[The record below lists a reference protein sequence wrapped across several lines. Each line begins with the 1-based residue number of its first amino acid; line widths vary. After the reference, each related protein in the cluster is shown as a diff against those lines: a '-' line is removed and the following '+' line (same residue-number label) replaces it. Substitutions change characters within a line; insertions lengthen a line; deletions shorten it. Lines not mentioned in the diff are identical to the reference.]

1 MEKKK
6 SNDGSAYWTNE
17 RHMHYLSSMEAS
29 FVRTMLE
36 NNGHVL
42 RLDRTLPDSSE
53 STLDLKLDRR
63 RRYST
68 SEEGDRVQM
77 AHVSLDGPSLCYS
90 KCRELTMH
98 QNLPLPIFQTRPKES
113 VKCRICL
120 EDICRYSQP
129 KKQDGQQNQ
138 KTTVSAVHFIT
149 RSGASHMG
157 RSP

>member
-6 SNDGSAYWTNE
+6 SSDGSAYWTNE

-68 SEEGDRVQM
+68 SDIPNPRSRTDSKTRRPPSQPFTS
-77 AHVSLDGPSLCYS
+77 SLDQVVPQF
-90 KCRELTMH
+90 ENPT
-98 QNLPLPIFQTRPKES
+98 
-113 VKCRICL
+113 V
-120 EDICRYSQP
+120 
-129 KKQDGQQNQ
+129 DGIARGHPN
-138 KTTVSAVHFIT
+138 
-149 RSGASHMG
+149 
-157 RSP
+157 